1 MEERRD
7 GRMVLEGRSR
17 LTLTGAKEV
26 LRFDEELA
34 ELSTSLGNLTVEGTN
49 LKLKCL
55 SLDTGTI
62 IVEGELHSFSYEE
75 PKPRRGWRR

>member
-1 MEERRD
+1 MDERMG
-7 GRMVLEGRSR
+7 GRMVMDGRSK

-34 ELSTSLGNLTVEGTN
+34 ELSTDLGNLTIEGTG

-62 IVEGELHSFSYEE
+62 VVEGELQSFRYED
-75 PKPRRGWRR
+75 PKLRRGWRR

>member
-1 MEERRD
+1 MEERMG
-7 GRMVLEGRSR
+7 GRMVMEGRSK

-34 ELSTSLGNLTVEGTN
+34 ELSTELGNLTVEGSS

-62 IVEGELHSFSYEE
+62 VVEGELRSVCYEE
-75 PKPRRGWRR
+75 PRLRRGWRR